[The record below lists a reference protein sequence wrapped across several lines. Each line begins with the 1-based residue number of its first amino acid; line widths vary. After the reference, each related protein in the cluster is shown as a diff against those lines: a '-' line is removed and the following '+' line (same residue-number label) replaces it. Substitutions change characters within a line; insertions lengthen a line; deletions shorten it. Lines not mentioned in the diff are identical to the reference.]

1 MNFGVFFTIKKLI
14 RELPWTQIS
23 RKTRTSYL
31 ILLPTIMSFINS
43 LGTLFQ
49 LTAENDYLFL
59 EMRRSTVSQA
69 AFRGLKSKSA
79 ENSREY
85 FHGTGRS
92 FYHINM

>member
-1 MNFGVFFTIKKLI
+1 MECYLLLI
-14 RELPWTQIS
+14 NLYANCRGHKFRVKRGIPT
-23 RKTRTSYL
+23 YL